1 MVVVGRYGI
10 PVSVA
15 SAISRCSIVVM
26 SDTGIA
32 KILML
37 RSQPGSAPA
46 GASRACEGQ
55 RTVTGHAKQRHP
67 AGADGDRHRRLVR
80 SARPLCRRALH
91 GRWAPTA
98 ADARNRG
105 PVCVN
110 YFLDTNAMIAVLKN
124 QPAGVRGRLR
134 RVVSRGLY
142 YDWRPIEERALIRQ
156 AFEIC
161 YRRFEAV
168 FQTPAGLPS
177 ERLFGP
183 ADVGL
188 TLSRIVGGQWAK
200 FDAGRG
206 PGHAND
212 SFSEC

>member
-1 MVVVGRYGI
+1 
-10 PVSVA
+10 
-15 SAISRCSIVVM
+15 M

-32 KILML
+32 KIFMHG
-37 RSQPGSAPA
+37 RGSAPA
-46 GASRACEGQ
+46 AGVSTAWGP
-55 RTVTGHAKQRHP
+55 RTRTARGKRHP

-80 SARPLCRRALH
+80 SARSLCRRALH

-142 YDWRPIEERALIRQ
+142 CDWRPIEERALIHQ

-168 FQTPAGLPS
+168 FKTPAGLPS